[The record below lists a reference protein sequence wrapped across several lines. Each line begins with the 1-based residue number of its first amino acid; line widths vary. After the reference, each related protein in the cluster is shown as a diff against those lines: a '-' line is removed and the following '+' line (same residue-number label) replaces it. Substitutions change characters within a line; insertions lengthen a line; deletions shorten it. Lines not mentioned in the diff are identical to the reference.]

1 MKRLILTKNEEKA
14 NKIIKA
20 IYNNDGYCPCRITKS
35 LDTKCPCKEMMENND
50 CHCGL
55 YDELI
60 ED

>member
-1 MKRLILTKNEEKA
+1 MKRLILTRNEEKA

-20 IYNNDGYCPCRITKS
+20 IYKNEGYCPCRITKS
-35 LDTKCPCKEMMENND
+35 SDTKCPCKEMIENND